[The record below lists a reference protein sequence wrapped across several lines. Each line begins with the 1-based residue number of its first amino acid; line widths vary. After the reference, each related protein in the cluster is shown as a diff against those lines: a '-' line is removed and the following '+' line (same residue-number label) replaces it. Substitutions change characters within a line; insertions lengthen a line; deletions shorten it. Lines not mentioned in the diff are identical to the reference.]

1 MVLNHLLRTFNPV
14 LYYLSYQSML
24 QESSQSVSGI
34 APAVVDDYR
43 QEQES
48 FISLDLLSSKNPA
61 GLEPATV

>member
-1 MVLNHLLRTFNPV
+1 
-14 LYYLSYQSML
+14 ML
-24 QESSQSVSGI
+24 QESSLSVSGI
-34 APAVVDDYR
+34 APAVVDDHR